1 MIGDRYCPLC
11 HGSGLIRSPDT
22 GFSVCERPM
31 VAVPKPIPD
40 FDEEWRALSLSDDDS
55 DEKGIIAT
63 PKPTAKPSLP

>member
-40 FDEEWRALSLSDDDS
+40 FDEEWQALSLSDDNS
-55 DEKGIIAT
+55 GAKGINAN
-63 PKPTAKPSLP
+63 PKPTAKPFLP